1 MAGVPTVMEEI
12 VIAREWWWPEECP
25 KMPQDKLS
33 GLLESSVCPLLG
45 QSYVLRF
52 LFFLLLD
59 HSFAASSSPPFLTPQ
74 TSKEAV
80 SIVPVGLQIKGEEY
94 SILLSQ

>member
-1 MAGVPTVMEEI
+1 MKCCLDLVVVYWMD
-12 VIAREWWWPEECP
+12 
-25 KMPQDKLS
+25 PQM
-33 GLLESSVCPLLG
+33 G
-45 QSYVLRF
+45 QSLNGPFYCLSSELCF
-52 LFFLLLD
+52 CNSFLD